1 LKRKQKIYRRKEEIM
16 MMIFKTIDG
25 LFKGMKIGVLALAV
39 AGIFGSVGLLFM
51 NISLGLASTSVFLAT
66 LIGSASLV
74 LILAPEGLLKRF
86 IKKDNIV
93 NKRYFIS
100 SVVLVIAFAIV
111 GFVYFNV
118 GGFPALNIPFLN

>member
-100 SVVLVIAFAIV
+100 LVLLVIAFAIV
-111 GFVYFNV
+111 GFAYLNV